1 MNRYGLMVVLFLSTS
16 AGAAQTG
23 VIPGEN
29 SDYLHLVQQGRAEY
43 NSGHLAA
50 SERFFLAALNML
62 QVGDQAQRAAM
73 LADLGDVYVSED
85 EVSKAEQA
93 YSDSLATYKKL
104 SDRSNT
110 AILLRN
116 LGATYS
122 LEGRDDDA
130 LRILQEALKLTRT
143 IPDPNAGLMAEVLNA
158 FGMTYYR
165 QGKINK
171 AEALFNQALQT
182 ISASG
187 FPYDTTELLTNLG
200 AVYIAKH
207 KFQKAEEVFKRAL
220 KVKEAEVGPGHPDLT
235 FILVGLGVLYT
246 DVGRYT
252 DAEDQY
258 QRALRILGPGKPEF
272 DTRIAR
278 ILHVIS
284 QTYSKAGRKSEA
296 EAALA
301 QSAVIARRNLN
312 QHPDMA
318 TIVEDYSTM
327 LSNQGRTKEAG
338 ELRAEAKH
346 ARLTTGF
353 VINAHSPF

>member
-1 MNRYGLMVVLFLSTS
+1 MNLYRLMVVLFLSMS
-16 AGAAQTG
+16 
-23 VIPGEN
+23 EN

-43 NSGHLAA
+43 GSGHLAA
-50 SERFFLAALNML
+50 SERFFLAALDML
-62 QVGDQAQRAAM
+62 QATDQIQRAAT

-93 YSDSLATYKKL
+93 YSESLTIYKKL

-143 IPDPNAGLMAEVLNA
+143 IPGPNAGLMAEVLNA
-158 FGMTYYR
+158 FGITYYR

-187 FPYDTTELLTNLG
+187 STSDTTELLTNLG
-200 AVYIAKH
+200 TVYIAKH
-207 KFQKAEEVFKRAL
+207 KFQKAEEALKRAL
-220 KVKEAEVGPGHPDLT
+220 KFKEAEVGPVHPDLT
-235 FILVGLGVLYT
+235 FILVGLGVIYM
-246 DVGRYT
+246 DAGRYA

-258 QRALRILGPGKPEF
+258 LRALKILEPGKPEF

-278 ILHVIS
+278 ILHIIS
-284 QTYSKAGRKSEA
+284 QTYSKGGRKSEA

-318 TIVEDYSTM
+318 TIVEDYSTL
-327 LSNQGRTKEAG
+327 LSNRGRTKEAN
-338 ELRAEAKH
+338 ELRVEARR
-346 ARLTTGF
+346 ARVTNGL
-353 VINAHSPF
+353 VINANNPF